1 LSTAARDNIVRA
13 PAAGQGDLPAWLDY
27 LERLHPSAI
36 ALGLDR
42 VDAVR
47 RNLGLVLEC
56 PVFTVGGTNGKGSVC
71 ALLESVLRCAGYRV
85 GCYTSPHLLRYNERV
100 RIDSVEA
107 ADAALVDAFER
118 VEKAR
123 GAVSLTY
130 FEFGTLAAALLFAD
144 SLLDAAVL
152 EVGLGGR
159 LDAVNVFAPDCA
171 VITSI
176 GIDHIDYLGDTREQI
191 GLEKAGIF
199 RTGRPA
205 VVADP
210 DPPATLIGHAKE
222 VQAELFLIDRD
233 FGAQPQ
239 DGEWTY
245 WSWVARR
252 RGLPRP
258 NLRGNHQLGNAAA
271 TLAALDCVRD
281 RLPVDMGAIRRALVE
296 VELPARFQVLPGRP
310 TVILDVAHNPH
321 AAQRLLENLKLMD
334 SRQQGGIGRTIAVF
348 AMLEDKDISG
358 VAGIVAP
365 CVDRWLIAPLPG
377 LRGATAEHIGSAL
390 ATAGVDGDAI
400 HAHPTVGAAYL
411 CAKELVG
418 ANDRIVVFGSFRTV
432 SEVLRLPRRDIS

>member
-1 LSTAARDNIVRA
+1 
-13 PAAGQGDLPAWLDY
+13 
-27 LERLHPSAI
+27 
-36 ALGLDR
+36 
-42 VDAVR
+42 
-47 RNLGLVLEC
+47 
-56 PVFTVGGTNGKGSVC
+56 
-71 ALLESVLRCAGYRV
+71 
-85 GCYTSPHLLRYNERV
+85 RYNERV
-100 RIDSVEA
+100 RIDSIEA
-107 ADAALVDAFER
+107 TDAALVEAFER

-123 GAVSLTY
+123 GAISLTY

-271 TLAALDCVRD
+271 TLAAL
-281 RLPVDMGAIRRALVE
+281 
-296 VELPARFQVLPGRP
+296 
-310 TVILDVAHNPH
+310 
-321 AAQRLLENLKLMD
+321 
-334 SRQQGGIGRTIAVF
+334 
-348 AMLEDKDISG
+348 
-358 VAGIVAP
+358 
-365 CVDRWLIAPLPG
+365 
-377 LRGATAEHIGSAL
+377 
-390 ATAGVDGDAI
+390 
-400 HAHPTVGAAYL
+400 
-411 CAKELVG
+411 
-418 ANDRIVVFGSFRTV
+418 
-432 SEVLRLPRRDIS
+432 